1 MGGAAVR
8 SGCLPVNYIRSA
20 AGGRRNPGS
29 GLDRIFP
36 STPILQIRFSILPNN
51 YRRGATAGAVPGC
64 YTYLFAACESLT
76 ELPMNIAESIRI
88 ALRSLWANKLRSVL
102 TLLGVVIGVAAV
114 IAVVTF
120 VSGINDYVAKKIFN
134 LGADVFIV
142 SKMSPVETNV
152 DHFLE
157 AEKRKNLDLDDYQA
171 VLAACRHCDY
181 VGALINTSGKVKHNE
196 QSISDTNIQ
205 GITPSVATIVDTDL
219 TYGRMVNETDLN
231 NHLQVAVVGTDIV
244 DQLLG
249 GTDPLGQE
257 IRIDGWTY
265 RVIGVGKKKGKTLG
279 QSADNY
285 VLIPI
290 TVYLK
295 EYGAHKNSIGIWGKA
310 TATGAPLNEAID
322 EARAG
327 LRVHRHDR
335 PGADDSFEI
344 ETNESL
350 LGIWSG
356 LSNTFFMATIG
367 IAAVSLV
374 VGGIVIMNIM
384 LVSVT
389 ERTRE
394 IGIRKALGAR
404 RDDVLLQFLIEAL
417 VLALVGGMLGVLSG
431 VGFAEV
437 VTAIIGMPS
446 SIKLWAVAA
455 GLFVAASVGVFF
467 GVYPARKAARLDPIA
482 ALRFEM

>member
-1 MGGAAVR
+1 MH
-8 SGCLPVNYIRSA
+8 
-20 AGGRRNPGS
+20 
-29 GLDRIFP
+29 F
-36 STPILQIRFSILPNN
+36 
-51 YRRGATAGAVPGC
+51 
-64 YTYLFAACESLT
+64 
-76 ELPMNIAESIRI
+76 AESIRI

-102 TLLGVVIGVAAV
+102 TLLGVVIGIASV

-142 SKMSPVETNV
+142 SKISAVETNI
-152 DHFLE
+152 DHFLA
-157 AEKRKNLDLDDYQA
+157 AEKRKNLVLDDYEA
-171 VLAACRHCDY
+171 ILEACRHCDY
-181 VGALINTSGKVKHNE
+181 VGALMQGTGKVKRNE

-205 GITPSVATIVDTDL
+205 GITPSIATILDTDL
-219 TYGRMVNETDLN
+219 TSGRMLNDTDLN

-244 DQLLG
+244 EQLLG
-249 GTDPLGQE
+249 GVDPLGRE

-265 RVIGVGKKKGKTLG
+265 QVIGVGKKKGKTLG

-285 VLIPI
+285 VLIPV

-295 EYGAHKNSIGIWGKA
+295 QYGSHNNSIEIWGKA
-310 TATGAPLNEAID
+310 SATGVPLNQAID
-322 EARAG
+322 EARAA
-327 LRVHRHDR
+327 LRAHRHDQ
-335 PGADDSFEI
+335 PGNEDSFEI

-350 LGIWSG
+350 LGIWSE

-367 IAAVSLV
+367 IAAVSLI

-394 IGIRKALGAR
+394 IGIRKALGAK
-404 RDDVLLQFLIEAL
+404 RDDVLLQFLIES
-417 VLALVGGMLGVLSG
+417 VILALIGGALGVLTG

-455 GLFVAASVGVFF
+455 ALFVAATVGIFF
-467 GVYPARKAARLDPIA
+467 GVYPARKAARLDPIV